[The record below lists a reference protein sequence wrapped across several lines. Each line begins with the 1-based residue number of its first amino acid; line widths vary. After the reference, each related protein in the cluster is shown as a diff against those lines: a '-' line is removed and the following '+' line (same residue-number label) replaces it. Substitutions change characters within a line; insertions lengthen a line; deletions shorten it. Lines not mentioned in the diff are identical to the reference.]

1 MRVRQGK
8 RGCWDHDPHGNS
20 RVPLGYDPER
30 REFLGLTGLCAGG
43 VLLGIHWDF
52 ARSAKATEPGP
63 FDAWIRI
70 EPSGQVVLL
79 VAKAEMGQGVLT
91 SLPTLLAEEL
101 DVNFSSVQVQQAP
114 VDPTRYDHLTVGSNS
129 IQSLWHP
136 LRVAGARARAG
147 LIDAAAARWRLS
159 PKTCRTELGAVVGPG
174 ERRVAYGE
182 LASETA
188 ALLAR
193 SDQNIHL
200 KRASQF
206 RLIGRS
212 QRRVD
217 APSKINGS
225 AVYGTDI
232 RLPGMLR
239 AVVARCPTLGGR
251 LRSFDS
257 TAAGS
262 VPGVRAVFAISPEGR
277 DAFTRGGVAVLAED
291 SWAALKGRQRLNIQW
306 DEPQESPCST
316 RGILAALHRNT
327 SHPGSVVADRG
338 DALAALARS
347 RRIVEAVF
355 ELPFLAHATMEPMNA
370 TVHVRSDTVE
380 AWLPTQNAAD
390 ARAAIAR
397 VLRRAPDSITIRQTL
412 IGGGFGRRDATDF
425 VVEAAQVA
433 AVAGRP
439 VQLLWTREDDVQ
451 FDRYRPA
458 AVHRIGAALD
468 ERGFPQAWLDRMSSV
483 SIAAFLEPA
492 ETAKAADTEIGG
504 ASELPYDIPSF
515 RMEYTPLP
523 CPVPVGWWRS
533 VEDSINAFAV
543 ECFVD
548 ELACAAGIDS
558 LQYRLDLLSTSRRI
572 REKSGA
578 VIETDRLKRVL
589 TAVASQAGWP
599 SGQRHGRAR
608 GLACHACRGSYIAVV
623 AEVSVAGGRVAVHR
637 IWAAV
642 DCGIVVNPLG
652 VDAQI
657 SGGLQFGASAA
668 LYEAISLEAGR
679 VVQSNFSDYPLLRIA
694 SSPMTD
700 VQMLPSGAPPSGVGE
715 IGVPPVAPAVAN
727 ALFRLTGQRFRQLP
741 IQPHLAKTPTP
752 STSSDESTQPPDPAG
767 G

>member
-1 MRVRQGK
+1 MQVGHSK
-8 RGCWDHDPHGNS
+8 RDS
-20 RVPLGYDPER
+20 RGPLGCDLER
-30 REFLGLTGLCAGG
+30 RQFLGLTGSCAVGA
-43 VLLGIHWDF
+43 LLGIHWDL
-52 ARSAKATEPGP
+52 AHPAKTTEPAP

-70 EPSGQVVLL
+70 APDGQVVLR

-101 DVNFSSVQVQQAP
+101 DVDWTQIQVQQAP

-147 LIDAAAARWRLS
+147 LIGAAAARWRVS
-159 PKTCRTELGAVVGPG
+159 PEACRTELGAVVGPG
-174 ERRVAYGE
+174 NQRVAYGDLVAE
-182 LASETA
+182 A
-188 ALLAR
+188 ATLIAQ
-193 SDQNIHL
+193 SDPDIEL
-200 KRASQF
+200 KRAGQF
-206 RLIGRS
+206 RLIGRP

-217 APSKINGS
+217 APSKVNGS
-225 AVYGTDI
+225 AVYGIDI

-257 TAAGS
+257 AAARS
-262 VPGVRAVFAISPEGR
+262 VPGVRAVFAIAPEGR
-277 DAFTRGGVAVLAED
+277 DAFTRGGVAILAED
-291 SWAALKGRQRLNIQW
+291 SWAALQGRRQLNVQW
-306 DEPQESPCST
+306 DEPQESQCST
-316 RGILAALHRNT
+316 RAIVAALHRNT
-327 SHPGSVVADRG
+327 SHAGSVAAERG
-338 DALAALARS
+338 DAPGALARS
-347 RRIVEAVF
+347 QRIVEASF

-390 ARAAIAR
+390 ARTAIAR
-397 VLRRAPDSITIRQTL
+397 VLRRAPDSITIHQTL
-412 IGGGFGRRDATDF
+412 VGGGFGRRDATDF

-433 AVAGRP
+433 AVAEKP

-458 AVHRIGAALD
+458 AVHRLRAALD

-492 ETAKAADTEIGG
+492 ETAKPAETEIGG
-504 ASELPYDIPSF
+504 ASELLYDIPSF

-543 ECFVD
+543 ECFLD
-548 ELACAAGIDS
+548 ELACAAGIDP
-558 LQYRLDLLSTSRRI
+558 LQYRLELLSRSHRI
-572 REKSGA
+572 PDRGT
-578 VIETDRLKRVL
+578 VLETDRLKRVL
-589 TAVASQAGWP
+589 TAVAGQAGWAGSQP
-599 SGQRHGRAR
+599 HGRAR
-608 GLACHACRGSYIAVV
+608 GLACHACRGSYIAAM
-623 AEVSVAGGRVAVHR
+623 AEVSVANGRAAVHR

-668 LYEAISLEAGR
+668 LDEAISIEAGR

-700 VQMLPSGAPPSGVGE
+700 VQILPSGAPPSGVGE
-715 IGVPPVAPAVAN
+715 IAVPPVAPAIAN
-727 ALFRLTGQRFRQLP
+727 ALFRLTGHRLRALP
-741 IQPHLAKTPTP
+741 IQPHLAKIHHDR
-752 STSSDESTQPPDPAG
+752 SSH
-767 G
+767 

>member
-1 MRVRQGK
+1 MQVGHSK
-8 RGCWDHDPHGNS
+8 RGHGARASSGCDPG
-20 RVPLGYDPER
+20 R
-30 REFLGLTGLCAGG
+30 RQFLGLTGSCAVGA
-43 VLLGIHWDF
+43 LLGIHWDLTN
-52 ARSAKATEPGP
+52 AAKTTEPSP
-63 FDAWIRI
+63 FDAWIGI
-70 EPSGQVVLL
+70 APNGQVVLR

-101 DVNFSSVQVQQAP
+101 DVDWTQVQVQQAP
-114 VDPTRYDHLTVGSNS
+114 VDPARYDHLTVGSNS

-147 LIDAAAARWRLS
+147 LIGAAAARWRVS
-159 PKTCRTELGAVVGPG
+159 PEACHTESGAVVGPG
-174 ERRVAYGE
+174 DRRVAYGDLVAE
-182 LASETA
+182 AA
-188 ALLAR
+188 ALIAR
-193 SDQNIHL
+193 SDPDIEL
-200 KRASQF
+200 KRAGEF

-212 QRRVD
+212 QRRLD
-217 APSKINGS
+217 GPSKVNGS
-225 AVYGTDI
+225 AVYGIDI

-239 AVVARCPTLGGR
+239 AVIARCPTLGGR

-257 TAAGS
+257 AAARS
-262 VPGVRAVFAISPEGR
+262 VPGVRAVFPITPEGP

-291 SWAALKGRQRLNIQW
+291 SWAAQKGRRQLNIQW
-306 DEPQESPCST
+306 DEPRESQCST
-316 RGILAALHRNT
+316 RAILAALHRNT
-327 SHPGSVVADRG
+327 SHAGSVAAERG
-338 DALAALARS
+338 DALGALARS
-347 RRIVEAVF
+347 RRIVEASF

-390 ARAAIAR
+390 ARTAIAR
-397 VLRRAPDSITIRQTL
+397 VLHRGPDSVTIHQTL
-412 IGGGFGRRDATDF
+412 VGGGFGRRDATDF

-433 AVAGRP
+433 ATAATP

-458 AVHRIGAALD
+458 AVHRLRVALD
-468 ERGFPQAWLDRMSSV
+468 ERGFPQAWLDRLSSV

-492 ETAKAADTEIGG
+492 ETAKPADTEIGG
-504 ASELPYDIPSF
+504 ARELPYDIPSF

-543 ECFVD
+543 ECFLD
-548 ELACAAGIDS
+548 ELASTAGIDP
-558 LQYRLDLLSTSRRI
+558 LQYRLELLSSSRRI
-572 REKSGA
+572 PQGGGA

-589 TAVASQAGWP
+589 TAVAGQSGWAGSQP
-599 SGQRHGRAR
+599 RGRAR
-608 GLACHACRGSYIAVV
+608 GLACHACRGSYIAAV
-623 AEVSVAGGRVAVHR
+623 AEVSVAGGGAAVHR

-668 LYEAISLEAGR
+668 LYEAISIEAGR
-679 VVQSNFSDYPLLRIA
+679 VVQSNFSDYPLLRIET
-694 SSPMTD
+694 SPMTD
-700 VQMLPSGAPPSGVGE
+700 VQILPSSAPPSGVGE

-727 ALFRLTGQRFRQLP
+727 ALFRLTGQRLRALP
-741 IQPHLAKTPTP
+741 IQPQLAKIHRDR
-752 STSSDESTQPPDPAG
+752 SSH
-767 G
+767 

>member
-1 MRVRQGK
+1 MQVGHNK
-8 RGCWDHDPHGNS
+8 RGRGDRDRPADSCA
-20 RVPLGYDPER
+20 PLGCDPGR
-30 REFLGLTGLCAGG
+30 RQFLGLTGSCAVGA
-43 VLLGIHWDF
+43 LLGIHWDLTD
-52 ARSAKATEPGP
+52 AAKTTEPAP

-70 EPSGQVVLL
+70 DPNGQVVLW

-101 DVNFSSVQVQQAP
+101 DVDWGQVQVQQAP
-114 VDPTRYDHLTVGSNS
+114 VDPARYDHLTVGSNS

-147 LIDAAAARWRLS
+147 LIGAAAARWRV
-159 PKTCRTELGAVVGPG
+159 PPEACRTELGVVVGPG
-174 ERRVAYGE
+174 NQRVAYHDLVAE
-182 LASETA
+182 AA
-188 ALLAR
+188 ALIAR
-193 SDQNIHL
+193 SDPDVEL

-217 APSKINGS
+217 GPSKTDGS
-225 AVYGTDI
+225 AVYGIDV

-239 AVVARCPTLGGR
+239 AVVARCPILGGR
-251 LRSFDS
+251 LRSYDG
-257 TAAGS
+257 AAARS
-262 VPGVRAVFAISPEGR
+262 VPGVRAVFAIAPEGR
-277 DAFTRGGVAVLAED
+277 DAFTRGGVAIVAED
-291 SWAALKGRQRLNIQW
+291 SWAALKGRRRLNIQW
-306 DEPQESPCST
+306 DEPQESQCST
-316 RGILAALHRNT
+316 RAILAALHRNT
-327 SHPGSVVADRG
+327 SHPGSVAAERG
-338 DALAALARS
+338 DAPGALARS
-347 RRIVEAVF
+347 RRTIEASF

-390 ARAAIAR
+390 ARTAIAR
-397 VLRRAPDSITIRQTL
+397 VLHRAPDSITIHQTL
-412 IGGGFGRRDATDF
+412 IGGGLGRRDATDF

-433 AVAGRP
+433 AVARTP
-439 VQLLWTREDDVQ
+439 VQLLWTRDDDVQ

-458 AVHRIGAALD
+458 AVHRLRAALD
-468 ERGFPQAWLDRMSSV
+468 ERGLPKAWLDRMSSV

-492 ETAKAADTEIGG
+492 ETAKPAATEIGG

-543 ECFVD
+543 ECFLD
-548 ELACAAGIDS
+548 ELASAAGIDP
-558 LQYRLDLLSTSRRI
+558 LQYRLELLSSSRRI
-572 REKSGA
+572 PDRGT

-589 TAVASQAGWP
+589 TAVAGQAGWAGSP
-599 SGQRHGRAR
+599 SHGRAR
-608 GLACHACRGSYIAVV
+608 GLACHACRGSYIAAV
-623 AEVSVAGGRVAVHR
+623 AEVSVAGGRAAVHR

-642 DCGIVVNPLG
+642 DCGMVVNPLG

-668 LYEAISLEAGR
+668 LYEAISIEAGR

-700 VQMLPSGAPPSGVGE
+700 VQILPSSAPPSGVAE
-715 IGVPPVAPAVAN
+715 IAVPPVAPAVAN
-727 ALFRLTGQRFRQLP
+727 ALFRLTGHRLRALPLQPQLTRMHQSWEHAARP
-741 IQPHLAKTPTP
+741 V
-752 STSSDESTQPPDPAG
+752 EG
-767 G
+767 